1 MLGRG
6 WGVGH
11 RQPTE
16 LASLEAHRSVLRG
29 AGSIMKVGV
38 DLQNIRAAKPPSVR
52 GPSRIAPLLGSSLRR
67 KEESIIEDNIK

>member
-1 MLGRG
+1 
-6 WGVGH
+6 
-11 RQPTE
+11 
-16 LASLEAHRSVLRG
+16 
-29 AGSIMKVGV
+29 MKVGV